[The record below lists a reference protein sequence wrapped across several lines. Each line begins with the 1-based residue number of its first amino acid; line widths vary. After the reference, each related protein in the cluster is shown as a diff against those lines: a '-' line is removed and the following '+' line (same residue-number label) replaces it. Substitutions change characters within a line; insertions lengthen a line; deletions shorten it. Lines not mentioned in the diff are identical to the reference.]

1 MILDHLKNYKIE
13 FQVLDMNFAKCS
25 ETFKEEHE
33 KEMVQLAGPLTG
45 LEASQEQPEKEDL
58 PEFEE
63 FTIAVDRAFL
73 IVNEIKAELE
83 NQSEGLSVAAKT
95 HISKLNFLDDQ
106 MKVVEQRYNVLP
118 GWVKIDDE
126 VFEDLNNIK
135 QAVKEVKKSVFSS

>member
-1 MILDHLKNYKIE
+1 MIAPEKLSFSEKLGLCNSTKKRMILDHLKNYKIE

-33 KEMVQLAGPLTG
+33 KEMVQLAGPLIG
-45 LEASQEQPEKEDL
+45 LETSQKQPEKEDL
-58 PEFEE
+58 QEFEE

-95 HISKLNFLDDQ
+95 HISKLNFLTRASD
-106 MKVVEQRYNVLP
+106 E
-118 GWVKIDDE
+118 GCGAKIQC
-126 VFEDLNNIK
+126 L
-135 QAVKEVKKSVFSS
+135 AWLG